1 MEFHRW
7 QDSKSIDFNG
17 WWQIE
22 VLEDPSTVTLRN
34 FNSGKYIHLPQD
46 RVQLGCPFKLVD
58 EAESAAV
65 FKILPVNTS
74 ELDVNNFTE
83 SEIFKI
89 QAWNTRPIGNSF
101 ITIES
106 NEDSEAL
113 LFENSNFNIKQLF
126 LTEPFKNNTFDAF
139 KFIIPKE
146 DEYMELSL
154 CIDSREY
161 IQSFALKLERSTNIL
176 DTLEVLK
183 EGISKV
189 FLKLLEFMQNKLKG
203 KVRPEYKIGEIIP
216 HRQEMIAKVGILKAL
231 FELLDLISYNFIEG
245 EEDELIRVLEI
256 DGEDFEGFE
265 DMLEV
270 IIKTVHTSAINNP
283 TNVTM
288 AIAHLHSIERFVFV
302 EGCTSLLIDIFKDKN
317 FELNKKEIHSELLY
331 RRVFEI
337 KRFEKVGMYF
347 ISRVREF
354 RDPNSL
360 LLLRKMCIID
370 GNPLPLMQDA
380 ILDHLY
386 VGGNFPTRYII
397 KSDTNNSGLVVT
409 DSFEQEDKPETLKVD
424 EFMELADPKDKQFL
438 IEQLC
443 LEADL

>member
-22 VLEDPSTVTLRN
+22 VLEDPSTVTFRN
-34 FNSGKYIHLPQD
+34 FNSGKYINYPTEPIL
-46 RVQLGCPFKLVD
+46 RRCPFSLVD
-58 EAESAAV
+58 DAESATI
-65 FKILPVNTS
+65 FKLLPVNTN
-74 ELDVNNFTE
+74 ETDVNNYTE

-89 QAWNTRPIGNSF
+89 QAIGNSLEMNNF
-101 ITIES
+101 VIIES
-106 NEDSEAL
+106 NDDSEAL
-113 LFENSNFNIKQLF
+113 LFQNSNFNIKKL
-126 LTEPFKNNTFDAF
+126 LINKPNRNNTFDSF

-161 IQSFALKLERSTNIL
+161 IQSFASKLETSSNIL
-176 DTLEVLK
+176 DTLEMLK

-231 FELLDLISYNFIEG
+231 FELLDLVSHNLADG
-245 EEDELIRVLEI
+245 EEEELLRILEI
-256 DGEDFEGFE
+256 DEDDFEGFD

-270 IIKTVHTSAINNP
+270 LIKTIHTASINNS

-288 AIAHLHSIERFVFV
+288 AIANMHTVQRFVFV

-337 KRFEKVGMYF
+337 RRFEKVAMYF
-347 ISRVREF
+347 ISRVREI

-370 GNPLPLMQDA
+370 GNPLPLVQDK
-380 ILDHLY
+380 ILEELY
-386 VGGNFPTRYII
+386 EGNNFPTRYYI
-397 KSDTNNSGLVVT
+397 KSDNNSGLVIV
-409 DSFEQEDKPETLKVD
+409 DNFEQDGKPETLRVS
-424 EFMELADPKDKQFL
+424 EFIDVASPKERAFL
-438 IEQLC
+438 YEQLC
-443 LEADL
+443 LEADM